1 MGGRG
6 AVGWTVNRRQLA
18 HVAAPAVFL
27 LGVTVAVLLVRSGLE
42 GHPAQTITTG
52 PAAHS
57 TGTTGTTG
65 TTTGGQTTTS
75 TAAARYYTVQKGDT
89 YGSIAAKEN
98 TTVADLE
105 ALNPDVNPTTL
116 QVGQRIRVG

>member
-1 MGGRG
+1 
-6 AVGWTVNRRQLA
+6 VNRRQLA

-27 LGVTVAVLLVRSGLE
+27 LGVTVAVLLVHSGLE
-42 GHPAQTITTG
+42 GHPAQTATTG

-57 TGTTGTTG
+57 TGTTGTTSG
-65 TTTGGQTTTS
+65 TTTGAQTTTS
-75 TAAARYYTVQKGDT
+75 TAAARYYTVQTGDT

-105 ALNPDVNPTTL
+105 ALNPNVNPTTL

>member
-1 MGGRG
+1 
-6 AVGWTVNRRQLA
+6 VSRRQLA

-52 PAAHS
+52 TAAHS
-57 TGTTGTTG
+57 TTGTAG

-75 TAAARYYTVQKGDT
+75 TAAARYYTVEKGDT

>member
-1 MGGRG
+1 
-6 AVGWTVNRRQLA
+6 VSRRQLA

-42 GHPAQTITTG
+42 GHSAQTTTTG
-52 PAAHS
+52 PAAHAP
-57 TGTTGTTG
+57 TGTTATTG

-75 TAAARYYTVQKGDT
+75 TAKYYTVEKGDT

-105 ALNPDVNPTTL
+105 ALNPDVNPTAL

>member
-1 MGGRG
+1 
-6 AVGWTVNRRQLA
+6 
-18 HVAAPAVFL
+18 VFL

-42 GHPAQTITTG
+42 GHAAQTTTTG

-57 TGTTGTTG
+57 TTGTTGTTV
-65 TTTGGQTTTS
+65 TTTGGQTTTA
-75 TAAARYYTVQKGDT
+75 TAAAKYYTVQTGDT
-89 YGSIAAKEN
+89 YGSIATKEN

>member
-1 MGGRG
+1 
-6 AVGWTVNRRQLA
+6 VSRRQLA

-42 GHPAQTITTG
+42 GHPAQTATTTG
-52 PAAHS
+52 PAAQS
-57 TGTTGTTG
+57 TTGTAGTTG
-65 TTTGGQTTTS
+65 TTTGGQTTTA
-75 TAAARYYTVQKGDT
+75 TAAAKYYTVQKGDT

>member
-1 MGGRG
+1 MS
-6 AVGWTVNRRQLA
+6 RRQLA

-42 GHPAQTITTG
+42 GHPAQATTTTG

-57 TGTTGTTG
+57 TTGATGTTD
-65 TTTGGQTTTS
+65 GGQTTTA
-75 TAAARYYTVQKGDT
+75 TAAATYYTVQKGDT